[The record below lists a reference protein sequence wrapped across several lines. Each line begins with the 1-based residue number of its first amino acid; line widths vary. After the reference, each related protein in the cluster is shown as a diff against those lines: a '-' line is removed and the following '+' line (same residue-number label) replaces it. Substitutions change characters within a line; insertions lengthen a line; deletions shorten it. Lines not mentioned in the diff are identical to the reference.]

1 MADSL
6 FDSAIDLGKKAL
18 APFFINFDA
27 QDYARNLRIAE
38 DTNYDEIDNKYDA
51 IRHIGG
57 ALALY
62 SQYPDLLAEGILDL
76 KELRPDTE
84 RGHEMD
90 YHNNAIAKEL
100 YLMMDEDQ
108 IKNLTTDQAMEIAK
122 SYIEEWELAD
132 KEGRQIDLPESMR
145 PLYYYKEPT
154 KKKRGSE
161 VQSLEPDSYL
171 MKGDL

>member
-6 FDSAIDLGKKAL
+6 FDSAINLGKKAL

-38 DTNYDEIDNKYDA
+38 DTNLDEIDNKYDA

-108 IKNLTTDQAMEIAK
+108 IQNLTTDQAMEIAK

>member
-1 MADSL
+1 MPDLIESL
-6 FDSAIDLGKKAL
+6 F
-18 APFFINFDA
+18 APYFINKEA
-27 QDYARNLRIAE
+27 YQYAKDLRIAE
-38 DTNYDEIDNKYDA
+38 DTNLDEIDNKYDA

-57 ALALY
+57 AMALY
-62 SQYPDLLAEGILDL
+62 SQYPDILADGILSA
-76 KELRPDTE
+76 KELMPDSD

-90 YHNNAIAKEL
+90 YHNNAIAKQL
-100 YLMMDEDQ
+100 YSMMDPEDAD
-108 IKNLTTDQAMEIAK
+108 NLTTAQAMEMAK
-122 SYIEEWELAD
+122 SYVEEWDLAD

-154 KKKRGSE
+154 KKPST

>member
-6 FDSAIDLGKKAL
+6 FDSAIGLGKKAL
-18 APFFINFDA
+18 APFFINYEA
-27 QDYARNLRIAE
+27 QDYARNLRKAE

-62 SQYPDLLAEGILDL
+62 SQYPDMLAEGILDL

-108 IKNLTTDQAMEIAK
+108 VKNLTTAQAMEIAK

-132 KEGRQIDLPESMR
+132 KEGREIDLPESMR

-154 KKKRGSE
+154 KKKRGPE
-161 VQSLEPDSYL
+161 MQSLEADSYL

>member
-1 MADSL
+1 MAEGM
-6 FDSAIDLGKKAL
+6 FDSALEMGKQIA
-18 APFFINFDA
+18 APFFINREA
-27 QDYARNLRIAE
+27 AEYARKLRIAE

-62 SQYPDLLAEGILDL
+62 SQYPDFLADRILNA
-76 KELRPDTE
+76 KEWMKDTE

-100 YLMMDEDQ
+100 YNMLDAETAGS
-108 IKNLTTDQAMEIAK
+108 LSTEQALEIAK

-132 KEGRQIDLPESMR
+132 KENRTIDLPDSMR

-154 KKKRGSE
+154 KPQKSP
-161 VQSLEPDSYL
+161 LEPDQGL
-171 MKGDL
+171 MKGNL